1 MSDIDSVEEDARNW
15 TKREKEEVDT
25 LSEWVNTVRS
35 LIQIWI
41 KKNSEGKRAEKATS
55 VFKDPEVAETL
66 STLQDKCVVV
76 PADKASNNLVL
87 ICKKDYR

>member
-35 LIQIWI
+35 LIQI
-41 KKNSEGKRAEKATS
+41 
-55 VFKDPEVAETL
+55 
-66 STLQDKCVVV
+66 
-76 PADKASNNLVL
+76 
-87 ICKKDYR
+87 